1 MHFME
6 WMIYL
11 VHWKWKVIL
20 IWMNWFLDLPN
31 LTYIISN
38 GYSFN
43 QPRSLTL
50 SSLILN
56 IEWWIDIP
64 NVETVNLPYSF
75 LNVLSTSI
83 TSIVFNMNE

>member
-1 MHFME
+1 
-6 WMIYL
+6 
-11 VHWKWKVIL
+11 
-20 IWMNWFLDLPN
+20 MNWFLDLPN